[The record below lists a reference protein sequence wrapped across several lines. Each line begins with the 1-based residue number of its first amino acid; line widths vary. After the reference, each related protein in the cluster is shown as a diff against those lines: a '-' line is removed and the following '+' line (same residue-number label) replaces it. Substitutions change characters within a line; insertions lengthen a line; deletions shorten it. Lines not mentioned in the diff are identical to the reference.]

1 MVYVEGLK
9 YFARI
14 KSEIASRG
22 KQAEAKFANLNHT
35 ELTRNEQFLSKFIDD
50 DELLIKTKITKLEQ
64 ALKGTVK
71 SYEIVIKIQ
80 KDPLLQLNHIN
91 KDVETLLKSLLVE
104 MKGFKL
110 LSKLKITFKKPK
122 GDNTL
127 YETVYFNSKPQ
138 ILSNDTNIDE
148 SLGLTTQELLNKIGQ
163 WLSEGYCWIIDRI
176 CRQALFEDH

>member
-1 MVYVEGLK
+1 M
-9 YFARI
+9 
-14 KSEIASRG
+14 
-22 KQAEAKFANLNHT
+22 
-35 ELTRNEQFLSKFIDD
+35 
-50 DELLIKTKITKLEQ
+50 
-64 ALKGTVK
+64 K

-127 YETVYFNSKPQ
+127 YKTVYFNSKPK